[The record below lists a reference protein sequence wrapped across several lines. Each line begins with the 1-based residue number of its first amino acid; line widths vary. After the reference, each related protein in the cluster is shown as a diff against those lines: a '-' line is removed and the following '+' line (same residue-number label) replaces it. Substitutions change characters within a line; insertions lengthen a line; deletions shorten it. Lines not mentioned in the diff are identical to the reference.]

1 LAWPGH
7 RDEVRDVARRAAEIE
22 AHHEERLR
30 QVLAIISASPATLY
44 DVARRL
50 RWRTR
55 AAAWADMSPYERYF
69 AVGEALA
76 HLMRLVR
83 VGLAEE
89 VVTGEGI
96 AFRRA

>member
-1 LAWPGH
+1 
-7 RDEVRDVARRAAEIE
+7 
-22 AHHEERLR
+22 
-30 QVLAIISASPATLY
+30 
-44 DVARRL
+44 VARRL